1 MPRSYDPFCACCGF
15 GLVRRPRSNRIGAA
29 DKYALEQVPM
39 EHARDGGGAETP
51 GTPGGRG
58 SPGSAWSPEAGGG
71 TPGTA
76 GLGVA
81 GASSTLKLGVI
92 ERNQKKIMKGMKA
105 MEQRLAAQHQL
116 DMAKLQAKLNHV
128 LVTAMSPADPGRFP
142 NPGVLAVVA
151 PGVAADAGVPIL
163 TSTAELRAYLAAVDD
178 GRGELALPAPAG
190 RAELSPLQGLEA
202 KAFAGLAATAAEEE
216 QHYEALQVMEHK
228 VIVEV
233 KAAVTIQAQHRGNAT
248 RRQQLAAE
256 LKERGHQKQHQL
268 KHQLHEA
275 DAAASTR
282 HLHAVE
288 SSRHLATEG

>member
-15 GLVRRPRSNRIGAA
+15 GLVRRPRSNRVGTA
-29 DKYALEQVPM
+29 DKYALGQVPM
-39 EHARDGGGAETP
+39 EHARHGGGAEAP

-58 SPGSAWSPEAGGG
+58 SPGSAWSPDSGGG
-71 TPGTA
+71 TLGTA

-116 DMAKLQAKLNHV
+116 DMAKLQAKLNDV
-128 LVTAMSPADPGRFP
+128 LVTACMSSADPGRFP

-151 PGVAADAGVPIL
+151 PDVAADAGVPIL
-163 TSTAELRAYLAAVDD
+163 TTTAELRAYIAAVDD

-216 QHYEALQVMEHK
+216 QHHDALQVMEHK
-228 VIVEV
+228 LIVEV
-233 KAAVTIQAQHRGNAT
+233 NAAVTIQAQHRGNLT

-256 LKERGHQKQHQL
+256 LKERGQ
-268 KHQLHEA
+268 
-275 DAAASTR
+275 
-282 HLHAVE
+282 
-288 SSRHLATEG
+288 